1 MKLNV
6 IFLFTFFN
14 FIFAQTGKYLPQ
26 NDIDGPGIN
35 SLSKLSQNY
44 PIKNSLF
51 KSSNISKSGGK
62 ISDVTK
68 HWTFLTDN
76 VAATSNPLGSPL
88 DMALDAVG
96 NLYISLP
103 DLHVVRKVHTNGNI
117 TTFAGNGTGGFSED
131 NVAANESMLNSPHG
145 LVFDSSGNLYI
156 ADRGNMRVRKVD
168 TNGIITTVAGI
179 DSEGYS
185 GDGGSAT
192 AAQLN
197 HPYDVVF
204 DASGNL
210 YISEK
215 LRIRKVDTNGIITIF
230 AGDGGDDFSGDGGA
244 ATNAGLDSPAHMAI
258 DQSGNLYFADFN
270 HHVVRKI
277 DTNGVITS
285 VYGVGG
291 AAGNSNDS
299 PKKLNTPFGV
309 AYEREKIDALGLD
322 EDILYIIDYHNHC
335 IVQIILRGKDSGEP
349 QSGNAYVDADI
360 LWGKEGTS
368 GFDGDGDTAWDETA
382 RFYQPETM
390 ITNFTTT
397 STGWSRIYHIADFQN
412 QRVRKIVEEGVIATD
427 NETSSMSTVAGADVY
442 NGTNIA
448 ANTARM
454 NIPRNSAIDKDGNYY
469 VADQG
474 NHLIR
479 KIDTHGVITTVAGNG
494 TKGYYGSDT
503 TATHA
508 PLNNPRAVA
517 VDSKYNLY
525 ISDTGNN
532 LIKRVDANGIMSSFA
547 GIQSSSGYSGDG
559 GPASSAKID
568 FPYQILS
575 SLYHFYP
582 FFPS

>member
-1 MKLNV
+1 MAVSLEATAIPAIIICFGIIISFKLAG
-6 IFLFTFFN
+6 LFGIAISVTSML
-14 FIFAQTGKYLPQ
+14 ALAGMVVALDAY
-26 NDIDGPGIN
+26 GPVTDNAGGIAEM
-35 SLSKLSQNY
+35 SKLD
-44 PIKNSLF
+44 K
-51 KSSNISKSGGK
+51 KVRK
-62 ISDVTK
+62 I
-68 HWTFLTDN
+68 TD
-76 VAATSNPLGSPL
+76 
-88 DMALDAVG
+88 ALDAVG

-368 GFDGDGDTAWDETA
+368 GFDGDQRPA
-382 RFYQPETM
+382 RLCRNEPDHGE
-390 ITNFTTT
+390 
-397 STGWSRIYHIADFQN
+397 SRHQIR
-412 QRVRKIVEEGVIATD
+412 RVRVFG
-427 NETSSMSTVAGADVY
+427 
-442 NGTNIA
+442 
-448 ANTARM
+448 
-454 NIPRNSAIDKDGNYY
+454 
-469 VADQG
+469 
-474 NHLIR
+474 
-479 KIDTHGVITTVAGNG
+479 
-494 TKGYYGSDT
+494 
-503 TATHA
+503 
-508 PLNNPRAVA
+508 
-517 VDSKYNLY
+517 
-525 ISDTGNN
+525 
-532 LIKRVDANGIMSSFA
+532 
-547 GIQSSSGYSGDG
+547 
-559 GPASSAKID
+559 
-568 FPYQILS
+568 
-575 SLYHFYP
+575 
-582 FFPS
+582 